1 MDAFDADVLVH
12 AAKRSPTGA
21 VILRLF
27 ERVPVPQVVGVGS
40 LVLLVETLPH
50 PVRENDSVESK
61 ALRELLARLELRGL
75 DESTADVAV
84 ELAAAHRLKAAD
96 AIHLATAL
104 DAGAE
109 RFITNN
115 RRDFASVR
123 VDEIDVV
130 FPDQL

>member
-1 MDAFDADVLVH
+1 VDAFDADVLIH
-12 AAKRSPTGA
+12 AAKRSPTGST
-21 VILRLF
+21 VLSLF
-27 ERVPVPQVVGVGS
+27 DQVPVPEIVGVGS

-50 PVRENDSVESK
+50 PVRLNDTVESRS
-61 ALRELLARLELRGL
+61 LRDLLARLDLRGL
-75 DESTADVAV
+75 DEATADVAV

-104 DAGAE
+104 DAGAN

-115 RRDFASVR
+115 RRDFASIR
-123 VDEIDVV
+123 IDEIEVV